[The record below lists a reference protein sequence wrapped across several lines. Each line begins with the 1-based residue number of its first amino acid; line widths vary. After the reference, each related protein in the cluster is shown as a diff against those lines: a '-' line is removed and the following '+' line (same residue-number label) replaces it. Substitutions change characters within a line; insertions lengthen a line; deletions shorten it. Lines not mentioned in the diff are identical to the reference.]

1 MIRAARR
8 YAPFALAGLHAV
20 TQYRS
25 TIVLSA
31 ITAAAATALQ
41 VFLWR
46 EVYAGGSAPAG
57 LPFAHL
63 TSYIVLAQ
71 ILGMLH
77 TNRIDELI
85 AGEVYRGDIAVSLVR
100 PVNYAFSCLAVN
112 LPTAAVG
119 ALLAGVPVLAGFSLF
134 ASLPVPTAANLGLFA
149 VAVLLSVVL
158 AFQINFLVGLAA
170 FVTTNTWGIRTIK
183 NALVAFLAG
192 QIIPLALFPPDVLT
206 VLRLLPFQGLIDS
219 PLRLLLGGY
228 DDGADAGRI
237 LAVQAGWVLLLSAIM
252 TLAWR
257 RSLRKVEVLGG

>member
-20 TQYRS
+20 TRYRS

-31 ITAAAATALQ
+31 LTAAAATSLQ

-46 EVYAGGSAPAG
+46 AVYAGGPAPAG
-57 LPFAHL
+57 LPFAQL

-71 ILGMLH
+71 VLGMLH
-77 TNRIDELI
+77 TNRIDEMI

-100 PVNYAFSCLAVN
+100 PANYALSCLAVN
-112 LPTAAVG
+112 LPTAALS
-119 ALLAGVPVLAGFSLF
+119 ALLAGAPVLAGFAMF
-134 ASLPVPTAANLGLFA
+134 ASLPAPPPANLLLFA
-149 VAVLLSVVL
+149 VALLLSVIL
-158 AFQINFLVGLAA
+158 AFEINFLVGLAA

-192 QIIPLALFPPDVLT
+192 QVVPLALFPDGVARL
-206 VLRLLPFQGLIDS
+206 LRLLPFQGLIDS

-228 DDGADAGRI
+228 SGGSGAAAI
-237 LAVQAGWVLLLSAIM
+237 LGVQALWAVLLYGVLA
-252 TLAWR
+252 LAWN
-257 RSLRKVEVLGG
+257 RSLRRVEVLGG